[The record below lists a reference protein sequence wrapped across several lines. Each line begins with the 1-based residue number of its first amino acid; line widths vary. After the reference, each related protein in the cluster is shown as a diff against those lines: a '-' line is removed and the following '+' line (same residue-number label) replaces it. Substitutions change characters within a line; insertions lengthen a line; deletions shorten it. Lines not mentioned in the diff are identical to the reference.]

1 MIKKMNFGMVI
12 LMVFTLFS
20 GTLSATEK
28 AEIQQENLL
37 QQEIT
42 DAELQKFATAF
53 LGMRSIDE
61 NARLEMGQMIKDQGM
76 EIERFNEIYQAKMN
90 PSAELDLSEQVEQKY
105 QEISEQIQKMQDEYA
120 QEKETTISEAGIT
133 VERFQQIATQV
144 QNDENLQQRL
154 IAVLQ
159 EMNPE

>member
-1 MIKKMNFGMVI
+1 
-12 LMVFTLFS
+12 MVFTLFS